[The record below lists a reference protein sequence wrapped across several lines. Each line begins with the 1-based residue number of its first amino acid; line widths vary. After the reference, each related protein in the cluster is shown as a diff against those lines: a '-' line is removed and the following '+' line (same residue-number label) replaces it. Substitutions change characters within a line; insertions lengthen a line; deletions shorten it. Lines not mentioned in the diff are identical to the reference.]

1 MLNNKR
7 ESNPRFDTMDSTPW
21 KFSNE
26 PPQTVSG
33 FSGSGSC
40 GVKKSC
46 VLSVLSKTKSIFFNA
61 SFKATAGKKFRRI
74 LRIEERLAS
83 SSTSWLF
90 ALNEGVNVPMPS
102 ICTGWPS
109 WMKVFIA

>member
-1 MLNNKR
+1 MR
-7 ESNPRFDTMDSTPW
+7 R
-21 KFSNE
+21 
-26 PPQTVSG
+26 
-33 FSGSGSC
+33 
-40 GVKKSC
+40 
-46 VLSVLSKTKSIFFNA
+46 LSKTKFIRFN
-61 SFKATAGKKFRRI
+61 
-74 LRIEERLAS
+74 AS